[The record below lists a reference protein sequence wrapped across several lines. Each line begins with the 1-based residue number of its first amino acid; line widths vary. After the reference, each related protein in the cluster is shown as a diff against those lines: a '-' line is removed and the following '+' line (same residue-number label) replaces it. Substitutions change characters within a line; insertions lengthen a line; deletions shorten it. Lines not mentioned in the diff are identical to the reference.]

1 MGIAKLYSQSGSG
14 GKINGIIQDYYAY
27 AGENI
32 SAGDFVEF
40 VNGVAGQKTET
51 SVDTAIDNTNVYTG
65 HTISA
70 VALDSSRV
78 FIAHSYGSNY
88 DLYGVVCTINGTN
101 ITHGTDILLATSAG
115 YETSTVSSGKIND
128 NTVFVAHS
136 FVTNYRLNALVCLI
150 SGTTIEIK
158 AQRAINST
166 NQTGKIQSITTIDT
180 NKVLIAHSNNNILYG
195 VVCEFTGAGITV
207 GTDTQLSTSASC
219 QAYVSST
226 TIINNK
232 VFIVYDRTSSYS
244 LYAMVV
250 TISGTTIT
258 AGTETS
264 LSASYNGYIN
274 SVVKLDDTHFFV
286 AHNQSTSYYLY
297 AMICNINNTSI
308 TAGTDTAL
316 DTQTSSAHRIN
327 TVLINPNEVFLTHS
341 HTQNQFYLCARV
353 CKISGT
359 SILQSSRKTLINEAY
374 SAYGVSTVLVN
385 GNIFIAHSYSTSY
398 HLYAQ
403 IWGKDETNNVPT
415 NQVSIAEY
423 ETQVRKVTT
432 SDIYGVAKTS
442 GTGGDST
449 GHKDMIQVY
458 QPYPEKRFV
467 MADGNTL
474 VTSNGDVFLL
484 KEAI

>member
-1 MGIAKLYSQSGSG
+1 MGIAKLYSQNGSG
-14 GKINGIIQDYYAY
+14 GKINGIIEDYYAY

-40 VNGVAGQKTET
+40 INGVASQKTET

-65 HTISA
+65 RTISA

-78 FIAHSYGSNY
+78 FIAHSYGSRY

-101 ITHGTDILLATSAG
+101 ITHGTDILLVTGVG
-115 YETSTVSSGKIND
+115 YETSTVSSVKIND

-136 FVTNYRLNALVCLI
+136 FVTNYRLQALVCLI

-158 AQRAINST
+158 TSRAINST
-166 NQTGKIQSITTIDT
+166 NQTGNPQSVTTIDT
-180 NKVLIAHSNNNILYG
+180 NKVLIAHNNNDILYG
-195 VVCEFTGAGITV
+195 VVCEFSGTGISV
-207 GTDTQLSTSASC
+207 GTDTQLSTSISC
-219 QAYVSST
+219 QVYVSST

-232 VFIVYDRTSSYS
+232 VFIVYDGTNSYS

-258 AGTETS
+258 AGTETL
-264 LSASYNGYIN
+264 LSGSYNGYIN

-286 AHNQSTSYYLY
+286 AHNQSTSHYLY
-297 AMICNINNTSI
+297 AMICIINNTSI

-316 DTQTSSAHRIN
+316 DTQNSSAQRIN

-374 SAYGVSTVLVN
+374 SAHGVSTVLVN
-385 GNIFIAHSYSTSY
+385 GNIFIAHSYSSNRF
-398 HLYAQ
+398 LYAQ
-403 IWGKDETNNVPT
+403 IFGIQNNLPT
-415 NQVSIAEY
+415 NQVLVNQY
-423 ETQVRKVTT
+423 ETQVRKATT
-432 SDIYGVAKTS
+432 SDIYGVAKT
-442 GTGGDST
+442 GGEGGDST
-449 GHKDMIQVY
+449 GHKDIIRVY
-458 QPYPEKRFV
+458 QPYPENLLV
-467 MADGNTL
+467 MADGNILT
-474 VTSNGDVFLL
+474 TSNGDVFLL